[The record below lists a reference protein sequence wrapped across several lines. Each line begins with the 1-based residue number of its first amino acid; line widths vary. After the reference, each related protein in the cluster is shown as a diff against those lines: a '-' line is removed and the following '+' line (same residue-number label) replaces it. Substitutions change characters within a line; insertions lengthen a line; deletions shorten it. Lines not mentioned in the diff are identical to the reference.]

1 MTAPTYTKFYK
12 YALTGTVESWG
23 AGLSEIDPTKQ
34 VAYICLDAEGYLLA
48 VDNFDPA
55 NYTNSTCTLTEIT
68 DATELAACK
77 KAVGISY

>member
-12 YALTGTVESWG
+12 YALTGKAEAWG

-34 VAYICLDAEGYLLA
+34 VAYVCLDTDGYLLA
-48 VDNFDPA
+48 VDGFDPT

-68 DATELAACK
+68 DSTELAACK
-77 KAVGISY
+77 KAIGISY